1 MAQLDSHGTPEPS
14 DHAEPPT
21 PASAPPVARPLPRP
35 AAPPAVETPAVETP
49 EVETPAV
56 ETPAPGRGATFFG
69 ETRVAGDAVAGDK
82 YVIAA
87 ATATQPGQLP
97 RDDPCFR
104 GRRAVLGELD
114 ALLTA
119 ATGEGVPLVIVVQGM
134 PGVGKTALAVHW
146 AHHIAARFP
155 DGQLFVDLRGHSSRA
170 VVTPPEALSKM
181 LRALGVPGEQ
191 LPDDDDAQAALFRSH
206 LADRRMLVILDNAAS
221 SDQVHPLLP
230 ASPRCVTIVTS
241 RNRLPGLIARGG
253 VHTVDLD
260 VMPPDEAVDLVA
272 AIVGAEQTSAH
283 AEAAA
288 KLAVRCA
295 YLPLAL
301 RIAAANQKVRPHDT
315 LADTVRGLEGG
326 DRLSALAL
334 DEDPKQ
340 SAVRTAFD
348 LSYRDL
354 TEEQKRAFCLLG
366 LVEGPDFGEAAVAA
380 LLGAFPE
387 DAQRVV
393 RSLTQANLVEQVAGH
408 RYRLHDLLREYA
420 RERIKAEDLSA
431 ERDAAVPRLLAWL
444 LATAQDAAR
453 RINPHRR
460 AVAAPG
466 AAIPRT
472 ADLKDALTWFEDE
485 RGVLVAATGQALA
498 AGLHRQTWQLADAM
512 FEFLDL
518 RTYNQDNLY
527 VHRLGYQAADLTDD
541 APARA
546 VMLSHM
552 AVIFRALGRYD
563 RAVQVGEE
571 ALRLYR
577 ELGDAWGEA
586 ESLDTLAAAQWHRGR
601 FDQVRELISQAL
613 PIRQRIG
620 DRVGEAN
627 CLHDLARVHRRIGR
641 CDVALCHELEAL
653 DVRQELGDLRGE
665 VEAYHNLSRI
675 YCHLGLYG
683 WALRD
688 ARRAL
693 AGATELGDQR
703 GRARAL
709 STISDIHRRCG
720 DAEHAQAPAE
730 EALRIQRRIGDGR
743 GEGVTR
749 DNLARF
755 HLVGGRVTE
764 ALEHAR
770 LALEADPRRHDP
782 YDRAHK
788 LHTLGLIHA
797 RLGDADEAMRNFA
810 AELALLT
817 EIGAVRGTAAT
828 HSAMAEVCVEAGR
841 AEEGLRHA
849 RMAIDI
855 EREFRNPFAIGRRL
869 QVAARLAERV
879 HGAAAAAPYHDEAA
893 RLLTDHGPAAT
904 ASA

>member
-1 MAQLDSHGTPEPS
+1 MDQPASHGTPGPP
-14 DHAEPPT
+14 DPPNPPDPAEPPT
-21 PASAPPVARPLPRP
+21 PSSVPSPTGP
-35 AAPPAVETPAVETP
+35 
-49 EVETPAV
+49 
-56 ETPAPGRGATFFG
+56 PGRGATFFG
-69 ETRVAGDAVAGDK
+69 ETRVVGDAVAGDK
-82 YVIAA
+82 FVLAQ
-87 ATATQPGQLP
+87 TSATQPGQLP

-104 GRRAVLGELD
+104 GRRAVLDELA
-114 ALLTA
+114 ALLAEA
-119 ATGEGVPLVIVVQGM
+119 AGEGVPLVIVMQGM

-146 AHHIAARFP
+146 AHRIAGRFP
-155 DGQLFVDLRGHSSRA
+155 DGQLFVDLRGHSPRA
-170 VVTPPEALSKM
+170 VMTPRDALGRM

-191 LPDDDDAQAALFRSH
+191 IPDDDDAQAALFRSQ
-206 LADRRMLVILDNAAS
+206 LAGRRMLVILDNAAS

-253 VHTVDLD
+253 VRTVNLD
-260 VMPPDEAVDLVA
+260 VMAPDEAVDLVA
-272 AIVGAEQTSAH
+272 AIVGAEQTDAH

-315 LADTVRGLEGG
+315 LADTVHGLEGG

-366 LVEGPDFGEAAVAA
+366 FVEGPDFGEAAVAA

-387 DAQRVV
+387 DARRIV
-393 RSLTQANLVEQVAGH
+393 RGLTQASLLEQVAGH

-420 RERIKAEDLSA
+420 RERIETEDLSA
-431 ERDAAVPRLLAWL
+431 ERDAAVPRQLGWL
-444 LATAQDAAR
+444 LSTAQDAAR

-460 AVAAPG
+460 VVASPG
-466 AAIPRT
+466 PSIPRT
-472 ADLKDALTWFEDE
+472 ADLKDALAWFEDE
-485 RGVLVAATGQALA
+485 RGVLVAATAQALA
-498 AGLHRQTWQLADAM
+498 TGLHQQTWLLADAM
-512 FEFLDL
+512 FDFLGL
-518 RTYNQDNLY
+518 RTYNQDNLH
-527 VHRLGYQAADLTDD
+527 VHRLGYKAADLADD
-541 APARA
+541 TPARA

-552 AVIFRALGRYD
+552 AVIYRTFGRYD
-563 RAVQVGEE
+563 RAVQVSEE

-577 ELGDAWGEA
+577 ELGDARGEA
-586 ESLDTLAAAQWHRGR
+586 ESLDALAAVQWHQGHY
-601 FDQVRELISQAL
+601 DQVRELIGQAL
-613 PIRQRIG
+613 PIRRRIG
-620 DRVGEAN
+620 DRVGEAD
-627 CLHDLARVHRRIGR
+627 CLHDLARVHRRVGR
-641 CDVALCHELEAL
+641 CDIALHHELEAL

-665 VEAYHNLSRI
+665 AEAHHNLSRI
-675 YCHLGLYG
+675 YCHLGLHD

-688 ARRAL
+688 AQRAL
-693 AGATELGDQR
+693 QFATELGDQHR
-703 GRARAL
+703 RARAL
-709 STISDIHRRCG
+709 NTIADIHRQRG
-720 DAEHAQAPAE
+720 ETQHALAPAE

-749 DNLARF
+749 NNLARL
-755 HLVGGRVTE
+755 HLHAGRITE

-770 LALEADPRRHDP
+770 LALEADQRRHDP

-797 RLGDADEAMRNFA
+797 RLGDTDEAMRDFS

-828 HSAMAEVCVEAGR
+828 RFAMAELCAQTGHTY
-841 AEEGLRHA
+841 EGLRHA
-849 RMAIDI
+849 KTAIDI
-855 EREFRNPFAIGRRL
+855 EREFHNPFAIGRL
-869 QVAARLAERV
+869 LL
-879 HGAAAAAPYHDEAA
+879 AAAELVERAQGRAAAEPYRTEAA
-893 RLLTDHGPAAT
+893 RLLTDHAPDDAAT
-904 ASA
+904 

>member
-1 MAQLDSHGTPEPS
+1 VDQPDPHGTPDPPS
-14 DHAEPPT
+14 RPPAT
-21 PASAPPVARPLPRP
+21 PPAPLPSPPRSP
-35 AAPPAVETPAVETP
+35 APQQQPPAQPVQPGQ
-49 EVETPAV
+49 
-56 ETPAPGRGATFFG
+56 PGRGATFFG
-69 ETRVAGDAVAGDK
+69 ETRVTGDAVAGDK
-82 YVIAA
+82 FVIAQ
-87 ATATQPGQLP
+87 TSATQPGQLP

-104 GRRAVLGELD
+104 GRRAVLDELD
-114 ALLTA
+114 ALLAEA
-119 ATGEGVPLVIVVQGM
+119 AGEGVPLVIVVQGM

-146 AHHIAARFP
+146 AHHIAGRFP
-155 DGQLFVDLRGHSSRA
+155 DGQLFVDLRGHSPRA
-170 VVTPPEALSKM
+170 VMTPRDALGRM

-191 LPDDDDAQAALFRSH
+191 IPDDDDAQAALFRSH

-221 SDQVHPLLP
+221 SDQAHPLLP

-253 VHTVDLD
+253 VRTVDLD
-260 VMPPDEAVDLVA
+260 VMAPPEAVDLVA

-366 LVEGPDFGEAAVAA
+366 LVEGPDFGEGAVAA

-387 DAQRVV
+387 DARRIV
-393 RSLTQANLVEQVAGH
+393 RGLTQASLVEQVAGH

-420 RERIKAEDLSA
+420 RERLRTEDLSA

-444 LATAQDAAR
+444 LSTAQDAAR

-460 AVAAPG
+460 AVGAPG
-466 AAIPRT
+466 SSIPRT
-472 ADLKDALTWFEDE
+472 LDLKDALTWFDDE
-485 RGVLVAATGQALA
+485 RGVLVAATAQALA
-498 AGLHRQTWQLADAM
+498 AGLHQQTWRLADSM
-512 FEFLDL
+512 FDFLDL
-518 RTYNQDNLY
+518 RTYNQDNLH
-527 VHRLGYQAADLTDD
+527 VHRLGYKAADLADD

-577 ELGDAWGEA
+577 ELGDGRGEA

-601 FDQVRELISQAL
+601 YDQVRELISQAL
-613 PIRQRIG
+613 PIRRRLG
-620 DRVGEAN
+620 DRVGEAD
-627 CLHDLARVHRRIGR
+627 CLHDLARVDRRVGR
-641 CDVALCHELEAL
+641 CDIALRHELEAL

-665 VEAYHNLSRI
+665 VEAYHNLARI
-675 YCHLGLYG
+675 YCHLGLYE

-693 AGATELGDQR
+693 DGATELGDQH
-703 GRARAL
+703 GRARTL
-709 STISDIHRRCG
+709 TTISDIHRWRG
-720 DAEHAQAPAE
+720 DTEHAHAPAE
-730 EALRIQRRIGDGR
+730 EALRIQRRIGDAR

-749 DNLARF
+749 DNLARL
-755 HLVGGRVTE
+755 HLLGGRVTE

-770 LALEADPRRHDP
+770 LAMEAAAGRRHDP

-797 RLGDADEAMRNFA
+797 RLGDADEAMRDFA

-828 HSAMAEVCVEAGR
+828 HYAMAELCVETGR
-841 AEEGLRHA
+841 TGEGLRHA
-849 RMAIDI
+849 RTAIDI
-855 EREFRNPFAIGRRL
+855 EREFHNPFAIGRRL
-869 QVAARLAERV
+869 IAAAELIERV
-879 HGAAAAAPYHDEAA
+879 QGLAAAEPCRVEAA
-893 RLLTDHGPAAT
+893 RLLIDHGRDGAAT
-904 ASA
+904 

>member
-1 MAQLDSHGTPEPS
+1 L
-14 DHAEPPT
+14 
-21 PASAPPVARPLPRP
+21 PA
-35 AAPPAVETPAVETP
+35 AAPPATP
-49 EVETPAV
+49 E
-56 ETPAPGRGATFFG
+56 RGAAFYG

-82 YVIAA
+82 FVIAQ
-87 ATATQPGQLP
+87 TSATQPGQLP

-104 GRRAVLGELD
+104 GRRAVLDELD
-114 ALLTA
+114 ALLTEA
-119 ATGEGVPLVIVVQGM
+119 AGEGVPLVIVVQGM

-146 AHHIAARFP
+146 AHHIAGRFP
-155 DGQLFVDLRGHSSRA
+155 DGQLFVDLRGHSPRA
-170 VVTPPEALSKM
+170 VMTPRDALGRM
-181 LRALGVPGEQ
+181 LRALGVAGEQ
-191 LPDDDDAQAALFRSH
+191 IPDDDDAQAALFRSH

-230 ASPRCVTIVTS
+230 GSPRCVTIVTS

-253 VHTVDLD
+253 VRTVDLD
-260 VMPPDEAVDLVA
+260 VMAPDEAVDLVA

-354 TEEQKRAFCLLG
+354 TDEQKRAFCLLG
-366 LVEGPDFGEAAVAA
+366 SIEGPDFGEGAVAA

-387 DAQRVV
+387 DARRVV
-393 RSLTQANLVEQVAGH
+393 RGLTQAGLVEQVAGH

-420 RERIKAEDLSA
+420 RERLRTEDLSA
-431 ERDAAVPRLLAWL
+431 ERDAAVPRLLTWL
-444 LATAQDAAR
+444 LSTAQDAAR

-460 AVAAPG
+460 AVVGPG
-466 AAIPRT
+466 ASIPRT
-472 ADLKDALTWFEDE
+472 LDLKDALAWFDDE

-498 AGLHRQTWQLADAM
+498 AGLHQQTWRLADAM
-512 FEFLDL
+512 FDFLDL
-518 RTYNQDNLY
+518 RTYNQDNLH
-527 VHRLGYQAADLTDD
+527 VHRLGYKAADLADD

-577 ELGDAWGEA
+577 ELGDGRGEA

-601 FDQVRELISQAL
+601 YDQVRELVSQAL
-613 PIRQRIG
+613 PIRRRLG
-620 DRVGEAN
+620 DRVGEAD
-627 CLHDLARVHRRIGR
+627 CLHDLARVDRRLGR
-641 CDVALCHELEAL
+641 CDIALRHELEAL

-688 ARRAL
+688 AGRAL
-693 AGATELGDQR
+693 DGATELGDQR
-703 GRARAL
+703 ARARAL
-709 STISDIHRRCG
+709 NTIADVHRRRG
-720 DAEHAQAPAE
+720 DTEHAHAPAE

-749 DNLARF
+749 DNLARL
-755 HLVGGRVTE
+755 HLLGGRVTE

-770 LALEADPRRHDP
+770 LATEAAGRRHDP
-782 YDRAHK
+782 YDRAHQ
-788 LHTLGLIHA
+788 LHTSGLIHA
-797 RLGDADEAMRNFA
+797 RLGDADEAMRDFA

-817 EIGAVRGTAAT
+817 EIGAVRGTAAS
-828 HSAMAEVCVEAGR
+828 HYAMAELCVETGR
-841 AEEGLRHA
+841 IGEGLRHA
-849 RMAIDI
+849 KTAIDI
-855 EREFRNPFAIGRRL
+855 EREFHNPFAIGRL
-869 QVAARLAERV
+869 LL
-879 HGAAAAAPYHDEAA
+879 AAAKLIEGVQGRAAAEPYRAEAA
-893 RLLTDHGPAAT
+893 RLLTDHDRDDAPT
-904 ASA
+904 